1 MIIPLIWLKDYIHT
15 SKSPKELAKAFTEIG
30 LMLDRPIYGEVLD
43 LEHRMDRSDWLS
55 ITGCARDIAAF
66 EDLKLH
72 FPKLNSTKLPK
83 TDEVYVQVRSNKVNR
98 FKTRVIKNVKV
109 GESPEFIKQR
119 LESYGLPIINN
130 IVDIT
135 NFVMVEMG
143 QPLHA
148 QDLTKFEKREIILRD
163 TKENEVIQTLDS
175 SIMKLKENTLVLS
188 ENNNPICIGGI
199 VGGLRTGVT
208 YSTTEIVLDSGN
220 YDQAAI
226 RKTSREV
233 GIRNETVL
241 RSEKFLSQELVDLA
255 IVRATDL
262 ILEYAGGEAF
272 ENSDFEKEKYHPK
285 IMTLHKE
292 RLDLISGETNYFEKA
307 EKILEALDYEII
319 ENKDNKI
326 KVQVPFFRTDVEVE
340 DDLVAD
346 VIRICGYSQ
355 IKPQPIN
362 NYPPRELTP
371 EILKFE
377 TRLVDL
383 LISSG
388 FHEHITDP
396 IVKYDGISHRI
407 LLQNSV
413 NSEKDSLRVS
423 IRETLNPVLKNYQ
436 KHGKNEIKLFEIGN
450 NYFKNNLELVEEKSL
465 GIIFET
471 EDSLS
476 NSQSIRKII
485 DNLMN
490 NLNIDYYFKKSAKH
504 VSIFSGEKEIGY
516 FSGNF
521 TELNVAKLL
530 ELTTF
535 KPYVQTEHENLSKE
549 DLTFITHIDYESGEI
564 IEFIRNVSPL
574 VSKLEFIG
582 EYLNGSNR
590 KVTVR
595 FYTAYPAESKNIREE
610 IIGNSSKK
618 FNISFSA

>member
-109 GESPEFIKQR
+109 GESPDFIKQR
-119 LESYGLPIINN
+119 LEAYGLPVINN

-148 QDLTKFEKREIILRD
+148 QDLAKFEKREIILRD

-208 YSTTEIVLDSGN
+208 ETTTEIVLDSGN

-241 RSEKFLSQELVDLA
+241 RSEKFLSPELVDLA

-346 VIRICGYSQ
+346 VIRISGYSQ
-355 IKPQPIN
+355 IKPKPIN

-371 EILKFE
+371 EILKLE

-383 LISSG
+383 LISAG

-471 EDSLS
+471 GDSLS
-476 NSQSIRKII
+476 NSQNIRKII
-485 DNLMN
+485 DNLMS

-535 KPYVQTEHENLSKE
+535 KPYVQTELENLSKE

-564 IEFIRNVSPL
+564 IEFIRNISPL

-582 EYLNGSNR
+582 EYLDGSNR

-595 FYTAYPAESKNIREE
+595 FYTAYPSESKNIREE

-618 FNISFSA
+618 FNISFSS